1 MAGNRQSNIELLR
14 ILSMFMILVIH
25 ANMISLPKPLH
36 SDLISSPFPVIT
48 RYFIESLG
56 IAGVDVFV
64 MISGWFLIRTRAKS
78 FLSFFSQILYFWGG
92 ILIVGFIIGK
102 TEVSK
107 QAVMEVFFFTRWDW
121 FIKSYIVLMILAPVL
136 NTYIEH
142 SSEKTQR
149 YVLIGFFLFSC
160 TYGWIGGASRFF
172 VNGYG
177 PLLFIG
183 LYLLS
188 HYVRSESIRDKEK
201 SLIRRLF
208 SFNKYVDFFIFLF
221 CAVINTLLGI
231 AGLYSERNIYGYVFA
246 YINPITIIAAL
257 SLLLYFSKLKIRYNA
272 CINFLA
278 AGAFAVFLFHS
289 QVDVRPYFT
298 NGVLYLYE
306 HYSNLFCIAAIFLY
320 LVLWYVG
327 SVIIDYPRQKIW
339 NIISNKYNIR

>member
-1 MAGNRQSNIELLR
+1 MAEKRQSNIELLR
-14 ILSMFMILVIH
+14 ILAMFMILVIH

-36 SDLISSPFPVIT
+36 ADLLSSPIPCIT

-56 IAGVDVFV
+56 IVGVNLFV

-78 FLSFFSQILYFWGG
+78 FLSFIFQILYFWGG
-92 ILIVGFIIGK
+92 VLIVGFILGK
-102 TEVSK
+102 IEISK
-107 QAVMEVFFFTRWDW
+107 QSVMEMFFFTRWDW

-149 YVLIGFFLFSC
+149 HVLISFFLFSC

-183 LYLLS
+183 LYLLA
-188 HYVRSESIRDKEK
+188 HYVRTESIRNKET
-201 SLIRRLF
+201 SVIRRLF
-208 SFNKYVDFFIFLF
+208 SFNKYIDLLIFIF

-231 AGLYSERNIYGYVFA
+231 AGLYSERNVYSYVFA

-257 SLLLYFSKLKIRYNA
+257 YLFLYFSKLKIRHNA

-278 AGAFAVFLFHS
+278 AGSFAVYLFHS
-289 QVDVRPYFT
+289 QVDVRPFFSK
-298 NGVLYLYE
+298 GALYLYE
-306 HYSNLFCIAAIFLY
+306 HHSNLLCISAVFFY
-320 LVLWYVG
+320 LILWYVG

-339 NIISNKYNIR
+339 TIISNKYNIR